1 VFVIFFFVCI
11 VTHAQPVQDVVVVH
25 FLYGSKPSRE
35 ARDIEK
41 KWFGGKLGGH
51 VGIEITP
58 DSILNFVTVDKFFP
72 SKFNTG

>member
-1 VFVIFFFVCI
+1 
-11 VTHAQPVQDVVVVH
+11 VH